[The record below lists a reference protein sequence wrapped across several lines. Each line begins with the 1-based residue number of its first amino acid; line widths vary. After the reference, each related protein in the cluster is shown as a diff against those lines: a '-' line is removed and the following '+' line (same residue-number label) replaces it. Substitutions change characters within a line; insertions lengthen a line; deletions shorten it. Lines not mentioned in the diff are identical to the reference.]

1 LLSKLQHLSS
11 LYHCTIQDTAPVVM
25 DYIETIHRLLKP
37 GGVWIN
43 LGPLLYH
50 WAANGPGD
58 DERYN
63 CKFLL
68 CKTFVQTCSST

>member
-1 LLSKLQHLSS
+1 
-11 LYHCTIQDTAPVVM
+11 VM
-25 DYIETIHRLLKP
+25 DYIETIQRLLKP

-50 WAANGPGD
+50 WANGPGD

-63 CKFLL
+63 CELL
-68 CKTFVQTCSST
+68 KLYHMLVALCSMH